1 MNINDLK
8 EMKKKLAALSVAGTM
23 AASAVGFGV
32 AEVYADETTPE
43 GIKTEEETDYSYTS
57 EMTTD
62 KEEVENWLEEKE
74 NILKDDYEI
83 TEKKI
88 VEVENQVISTEEKE
102 INESFDTEESAKER
116 KDEIEKGDIKDSTLS
131 IEKKPAVTEEVNETF
146 DTEKEALEF
155 AKEYKEKYNSDL
167 SVSEIYS
174 NWVSNGTIK
183 VKELSGLTEEER
195 DKEIEKITKEIEN
208 SNTDV
213 VRYEV
218 SITKTSKTE
227 KVYIKDNVTNE
238 TKVFNSLEEAN
249 NFIDTLKLSENEN
262 IKVEITGPTA
272 NKVLVG
278 SETSKIEEVFASEEE
293 LNEYIKQLE
302 EQGYTLSDIT
312 KKEVVTQETE
322 KVPTGK
328 VVVKNSQKLNS
339 SSKYEVTANYI
350 MIKQASGNIA
360 IWTKDELTTEEQE
373 SFKDSWFA
381 GNYDGSI
388 KKDVNVYF
396 IFGEGEKDLSYI
408 GNGWGSY
415 NISTKEDKIIMTCDS
430 DRISHLNYGN
440 FEQEYTEKKVDVTK
454 YAVSGNKTMNNYKDE
469 YSVDYKKTE
478 KVYED
483 QTTYGAVINKEEFT
497 RDKKYQVNGSYEL
510 EKEVW
515 ILSGKYIQN
524 NRCSLFYGLIKAK
537 DKDIEDPVIENDDKT
552 VTEDPV
558 IENVDKKVREDIKDE
573 NPKTGDDNNLAL
585 PLSMAGA
592 SLLGAGIALGRSRK
606 RI

>member
-8 EMKKKLAALSVAGTM
+8 ELKKKLAALSVAGTM

-32 AEVYADETTPE
+32 AEVHADETIPE
-43 GIKTEEETDYSYTS
+43 GTKTEEETDYSYKS

-62 KEEVENWLEEKE
+62 KEEVEKWLDEKE
-74 NILKDDYEI
+74 SALKEDYEI

-88 VEVENQVISTEEKE
+88 IEVENQVVSTEEKE

-116 KDEIEKGDIKDSTLS
+116 KDEIEKGDIKDSNLS
-131 IEKKPAVTEEVNETF
+131 VEKKPAVTEEVNETF

-155 AKEYKEKYNSDL
+155 VKEYKEKYNSNL

-195 DKEIEKITKEIEN
+195 DNEIERITKEIEDK
-208 SNTDV
+208 NTDTI
-213 VRYEV
+213 RYEV

-227 KVYIKDNVTNE
+227 KVYVRDNVTNE

-249 NFIDTLKLSENEN
+249 SFIDSLKLSENEN
-262 IKVEITGPTA
+262 IKVEINGPKT

-278 SETSKIEEVFASEEE
+278 SETSKIEEVFASEKE
-293 LNEYIKQLE
+293 LDDYIKQLE

-312 KKEVVTQETE
+312 KKEVITQETE

-328 VVVKNSQKLNS
+328 VIVKRSQKLDS
-339 SSKYEVTANYI
+339 SSKYEVDGNYI

-360 IWTKDELTTEEQE
+360 IWTKDELTPEEQK
-373 SFKDSWFA
+373 SFKESWFA
-381 GNYDGSI
+381 GNYDSSI
-388 KKDVNVYF
+388 GKDVNVYF

-408 GNGWGSY
+408 GNGWGTY
-415 NISTKEDKIIMTCDS
+415 NISAKDNKIIMTCDS
-430 DRISHLNYGN
+430 KRISHLNYGS
-440 FEQEYTEKKVDVTK
+440 FEQEYIEKKVDVTK
-454 YAVSGNKTMNNYKDE
+454 YAVSGNKTINKYKDE
-469 YSVDYKKTE
+469 YLVDYKKTE
-478 KVYED
+478 KLFEEK
-483 QTTYGAVINKEEFT
+483 TTYGAEINKEEFT

-524 NRCSLFYGLIKAK
+524 NRGSLFYGLIKAN
-537 DKDIEDPVIENDDKT
+537 DKDIEDPVIDNDDKT
-552 VTEDPV
+552 VIDNDDKTI
-558 IENVDKKVREDIKDE
+558 IEESKDK

-592 SLLGAGIALGRSRK
+592 SLLGAGIALGRTRK
-606 RI
+606 RV